1 MMINLLRT
9 GVGVVEVWKVLTEA
23 DLEEFTVCR
32 GEPLSLVYI
41 FDRTCHVPGTH
52 YSGLLEGRVVLERH
66 SLCLQSHQITWK
78 DI

>member
-1 MMINLLRT
+1 MMVNLLRT

-32 GEPLSLVYI
+32 GEPLSQSIYLI
-41 FDRTCHVPGTH
+41 GTCHVPGTH
-52 YSGLLEGRVVLERH
+52 YLGLLEGSVVLERH